1 MNRNST
7 HVPAVV
13 PRARPVAL
21 LVHELVAAAAEGHD
35 RLGTPPVRVGT
46 PVLVTALTYKDE
58 ESYDNRVC
66 EIGIGTSTHDT
77 GTLVLISL

>member
-13 PRARPVAL
+13 ARACPVAL

-35 RLGTPPVRVGT
+35 RLGAPPVRVGT
-46 PVLVTALTYKDE
+46 SVLVTALTYKYN
-58 ESYDNRVC
+58 ESYGNKRV
-66 EIGIGTSTHDT
+66 
-77 GTLVLISL
+77 